1 MNALPHSADRM
12 RRWLRATSLPALPL
26 SLLLLLLFL
35 LASAGSAAAA
45 PFELAVTPSR
55 FEIAG
60 KAGTRVG
67 QSLDIHNLASAA
79 TEVAV
84 RTIDWSYSAEGNIGY
99 HDELLPGS
107 CRPWVTLERRSLSVP
122 ARSKRSFR
130 FQVEPPADAPR
141 GECRFMIAIEG
152 TEPAQQTVIR
162 SGAANLSLPIT
173 GRIAVAVY
181 VMLDGAEPKLEIRQV
196 ASTEA
201 EGKRRTVVTVVNTG
215 DAHGRLEGSLDAT
228 DSKGRAFE
236 LVPEGTPILPGQTRT
251 LVLVP
256 KAESGQPAPQP
267 VYPVKAS
274 GTLDWEKGSFKVDV
288 ELK

>member
-1 MNALPHSADRM
+1 MNVFLSPS
-12 RRWLRATSLPALPL
+12 SLV
-26 SLLLLLLFL
+26 LLLL
-35 LASAGSAAAA
+35 AAAGAATAA

-55 FEIAG
+55 FELSG
-60 KAGTRVG
+60 KAGARLG
-67 QSLDIHNLASAA
+67 QSLDIHNLAPTA
-79 TEVAV
+79 TEVTM

-107 CRPWVTLERRSLSVP
+107 CRPWVVLERRSVSVP
-122 ARSKRSFR
+122 ARSKKAFR
-130 FQVEPPADAPR
+130 FQVDPPADAPR

-152 TEPAQQTVIR
+152 TEPAQQTIIQ
-162 SGAANLSLPIT
+162 SGGASLSLPVT

-181 VMLDGAEPKLEIRQV
+181 VMLNGAEPKLEIKQI
-196 ASTEA
+196 ASGETNGA
-201 EGKRRTVVTVVNTG
+201 RRTLVTVSNTG

-251 LVLVP
+251 LALVP
-256 KAESGQPAPQP
+256 KGESGQPAPQP
-267 VYPVKAS
+267 AYPVKAS
-274 GTLDWEKGSFKVDV
+274 GTLDWDKGSFKVDM

>member
-1 MNALPHSADRM
+1 MKATAFLPSF
-12 RRWLRATSLPALPL
+12 SLASFCLA
-26 SLLLLLLFL
+26 L
-35 LASAGSAAAA
+35 LAAAGMARAA

-55 FEIAG
+55 FELAG
-60 KAGTRVG
+60 KAGARLG

-79 TEVAV
+79 TEVTM

-107 CRPWVTLERRSLSVP
+107 CRPWVVLERRSLSVP

-162 SGAANLSLPIT
+162 NGGASLSLPVT

-181 VMLDGAEPKLEIRQV
+181 VMLDGAEPRLEIRQI
-196 ASTEA
+196 ASGEA
-201 EGKRRTVVTVVNTG
+201 GGARRAVVTVVNTG

-228 DSKGRAFE
+228 DSQGRAFE

-251 LVLVP
+251 LALVP
-256 KAESGQPAPQP
+256 KGENGQPAPQP
-267 VYPVKAS
+267 AYPVKAS
-274 GTLDWEKGSFKVDV
+274 GRLDWDKGSFKVDV

>member
-1 MNALPHSADRM
+1 MNHDAFAPPRHPRLGRLRTAAALALLVAAAALQH
-12 RRWLRATSLPALPL
+12 AT
-26 SLLLLLLFL
+26 
-35 LASAGSAAAA
+35 AA
-45 PFELAVTPSR
+45 PFEIAVTPSR
-55 FEIAG
+55 FELAAKG
-60 KAGTRVG
+60 GTRLG
-67 QSLDIHNLASAA
+67 QSLDIHNLASAT
-79 TEVAV
+79 TEVAI
-84 RTIDWSYSAEGNIGY
+84 RTIDWSYSPEGNIGY

-107 CRPWVTLERRSLSVP
+107 CRPWVMLERRIVAVP

-130 FQVEPPADAPR
+130 FQVDPPADAPR

-162 SGAANLSLPIT
+162 SGGASLNLPVT

-181 VMLDGAEPKLEIRQV
+181 VLLNGAEPKLEIRQIASGEASGARRSLITV
-196 ASTEA
+196 A
-201 EGKRRTVVTVVNTG
+201 NTG

-251 LVLVP
+251 LALVP
-256 KAESGQPAPQP
+256 KGDGGQPAALP

-274 GTLDWEKGSFKVDV
+274 GALDWEKGSFKVDV